1 MPEKNQVTELARL
14 LASSRI
20 LLSSDISP
28 ELIGEADLGLIAAK
42 LIETHMGQELA
53 VVQTEELKL
62 IVEATKLTKAP
73 LPIEVGRHSDFRPVA
88 AEVDSKYS
96 ISNTQIDRAEGSTT
110 DFVNYFKDR
119 LHRMRSFLESHRN
132 NGVGFLQNI
141 ESIKSL
147 SGGREVC
154 IIGLVSSAS
163 TTQKGNILVRLEDE
177 TGEANVMFMN
187 GTSSQAKVLF
197 EAARGIIND
206 EVLAI
211 KGKIAT
217 GAPFVYAS
225 EIIWPDIPIRVKKE
239 TEDDV
244 AIAFMSDIHVG
255 SKRFMEKNF
264 MRMLEW
270 LNGNVDTKYKELAGK
285 IKYIVMAGDVADGIG
300 VYPGQDRD
308 LAILDIYAQ
317 YSKLFN
323 FIDAIPDYIEVFVM
337 PGNHDAVQR
346 AEPQQPLGGALIKE
360 YSKSNVHLLSNPAY
374 ANLHGFET
382 LAYHGTSLDSIIAAV
397 PGTSYAQPEKAMVE
411 VLRRRHLSPIYGGNV
426 IVPTKEDHLVID
438 RVPDI
443 MHMGHIHKNG
453 IANYHGVEIVNSGT
467 WQARTDFQ
475 MKQGHVPSPCM
486 LPVYELKSH
495 KFTTVDFNT
504 E

>member
-1 MPEKNQVTELARL
+1 MPEKTQVTELARL

-73 LPIEVGRHSDFRPVA
+73 LPIEVGRRSDFRPVA
-88 AEVDSKYS
+88 AEVDSKYR

-187 GTSSQAKVLF
+187 GTSRQAKVLF
-197 EAARGIIND
+197 EAAHGIIND

-244 AIAFMSDIHVG
+244 AYNPIIMVIASIPSDISSV
-255 SKRFMEKNF
+255 FDTLPV
-264 MRMLEW
+264 MLVPLATAMSTETTVSTTADIIIATAIPTIP
-270 LNGNVDTKYKELAGK
+270 LSPTANGASGK
-285 IKYIVMAGDVADGIG
+285 SVPIKYI
-300 VYPGQDRD
+300 
-308 LAILDIYAQ
+308 
-317 YSKLFN
+317 
-323 FIDAIPDYIEVFVM
+323 
-337 PGNHDAVQR
+337 
-346 AEPQQPLGGALIKE
+346 
-360 YSKSNVHLLSNPAY
+360 
-374 ANLHGFET
+374 T
-382 LAYHGTSLDSIIAAV
+382 
-397 PGTSYAQPEKAMVE
+397 
-411 VLRRRHLSPIYGGNV
+411 
-426 IVPTKEDHLVID
+426 PT
-438 RVPDI
+438 
-443 MHMGHIHKNG
+443 
-453 IANYHGVEIVNSGT
+453 
-467 WQARTDFQ
+467 
-475 MKQGHVPSPCM
+475 
-486 LPVYELKSH
+486 
-495 KFTTVDFNT
+495 
-504 E
+504 